1 MTLKTPVGPNDH
13 AQGPADAP
21 VTLVEYGDYQCP
33 YCGQAYPIVKAVQ
46 ARFGARLRFVFR
58 NMPLK
63 NAHPQAELAA
73 EAAEAAGAAG
83 QVLGDARRALRASG
97 QLGAGIRHEGRRA
110 RLHLDLDA
118 FKQRSTAG
126 QVRGRV
132 EHDFMD
138 GVRSGVNGTPT
149 FFINGT
155 RFDDSWDEETL
166 GAAIEHAIAGGA
178 RCGGAQRPSG
188 QADAAMRSDAAIA
201 APLTPPGRGP
211 PSLSVRRRRV
221 SRRDHLGNP
230 LRVAADAVNHRDENA
245 YRKCRPTK

>member
-33 YCGQAYPIVKAVQ
+33 YCGQAYPIVKAIQ
-46 ARFGARLRFVFR
+46 ARSGPRLRFVFR

-73 EAAEAAGAAG
+73 EAAEAAALQGKFWEMHDALYEHQAR
-83 QVLGDARRALRASG
+83 LGPEFVTKEA
-97 QLGAGIRHEGRRA
+97 A

-118 FKQRSTAG
+118 FNAAIDSG

-166 GAAIEHAIAGGA
+166 GAAIEHAIAGG
-178 RCGGAQRPSG
+178 GAAAKAPSG
-188 QADAAMRSDAAIA
+188 RPAR
-201 APLTPPGRGP
+201 LT
-211 PSLSVRRRRV
+211 RR
-221 SRRDHLGNP
+221 
-230 LRVAADAVNHRDENA
+230 
-245 YRKCRPTK
+245 

>member
-33 YCGQAYPIVKAVQ
+33 YCGQAYPIIKALQ

-73 EAAEAAGAAG
+73 EAAEAA
-83 QVLGDARRALRASG
+83 ALQDKFWEMHDMLYEHQRE
-97 QLGAGIRHEGRRA
+97 LGAVFVTNAAA

-118 FKQRSTAG
+118 FSKGMVSAG
-126 QVRGRV
+126 VRERV
-132 EHDFMD
+132 QHDFMD

-166 GAAIEHAIAGGA
+166 GAAIEHAVKGT
-178 RCGGAQRPSG
+178 
-188 QADAAMRSDAAIA
+188 
-201 APLTPPGRGP
+201 TPPP
-211 PSLSVRRRRV
+211 APSPRVVKLTRR
-221 SRRDHLGNP
+221 
-230 LRVAADAVNHRDENA
+230 
-245 YRKCRPTK
+245 